1 MVTFNKVLSGSVVH
15 VPEQTHTNN
24 VISIIFGINTLYI
37 HVIYIY
43 GQMRC
48 PWEVKMPTKGY
59 LSMESLA
66 CASPTFLK

>member
-37 HVIYIY
+37 HVIHLWPDALPL
-43 GQMRC
+43 G
-48 PWEVKMPTKGY
+48 G
-59 LSMESLA
+59 
-66 CASPTFLK
+66 